1 MNTLR
6 GKKILVFGG
15 GGRLGS
21 DLIPLLKAGGASI
34 IAPSSKSVDIASRGV
49 WECVAWESPDIVIN
63 LAAYTDVAGAES
75 PEGRDKAVRT
85 NILGSKYVCD
95 AAHYFKC
102 KVVYISTDY
111 VYPGL
116 DGKYCIEDA
125 SPCCSYATTKYVG
138 EWFCKPDDLVIRT
151 SMKARGTW
159 GKSAL
164 KGVFH
169 PVWTNAD
176 WVDVIAEKIV
186 EVIADERVGIINL
199 GTEKKLLKEL
209 AVQEYPDVEVID
221 VDDVDLPYK
230 YPRDCSM
237 ILDY

>member
-1 MNTLR
+1 
-6 GKKILVFGG
+6 
-15 GGRLGS
+15 
-21 DLIPLLKAGGASI
+21 
-34 IAPSSKSVDIASRGV
+34 
-49 WECVAWESPDIVIN
+49 
-63 LAAYTDVAGAES
+63 
-75 PEGRDKAVRT
+75 
-85 NILGSKYVCD
+85 
-95 AAHYFKC
+95 
-102 KVVYISTDY
+102 
-111 VYPGL
+111 
-116 DGKYCIEDA
+116 
-125 SPCCSYATTKYVG
+125 
-138 EWFCKPDDLVIRT
+138 
-151 SMKARGTW
+151 MKARGTW
-159 GKSAL
+159 GKRAL

-237 ILDY
+237 ILDD